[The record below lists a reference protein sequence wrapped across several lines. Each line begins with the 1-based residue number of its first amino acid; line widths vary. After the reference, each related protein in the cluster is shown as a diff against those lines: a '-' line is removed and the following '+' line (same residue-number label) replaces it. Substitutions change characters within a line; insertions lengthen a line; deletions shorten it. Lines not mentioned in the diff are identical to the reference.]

1 MNQELELVA
10 EQFRKLPGIGVK
22 SARRLAYFM
31 MERPE
36 SEVRD
41 FLHVIEEA
49 RSKICYCSVCCNL
62 STSDPCD
69 ICSDARRDHSVIL
82 VVEQPQDVMALEQS
96 HEYHGL
102 YHVLH
107 GALSPLDGIGP
118 EDLKIKELLERLK
131 DETVKE
137 VILATD
143 PDTEGEA
150 TAFYLTR
157 LIKPSGIKVTRIG
170 RGIPVG
176 GDIGFAD
183 SMTLAGAVENRK
195 KSKRLVKGGRVSAP
209 EEPVRKRSGDRSV

>member
-1 MNQELELVA
+1 
-10 EQFRKLPGIGVK
+10 
-22 SARRLAYFM
+22 
-31 MERPE
+31 
-36 SEVRD
+36 
-41 FLHVIEEA
+41 
-49 RSKICYCSVCCNL
+49 
-62 STSDPCD
+62 
-69 ICSDARRDHSVIL
+69 
-82 VVEQPQDVMALEQS
+82 MALEQS

-143 PDTEGEA
+143 TDTEGEA

-195 KSKRLVKGGRVSAP
+195 EV
-209 EEPVRKRSGDRSV
+209 

>member
-1 MNQELELVA
+1 ML
-10 EQFRKLPGIGVK
+10 GVLQ
-22 SARRLAYFM
+22 SFH
-31 MERPE
+31 ER
-36 SEVRD
+36 SLRY
-41 FLHVIEEA
+41 LH
-49 RSKICYCSVCCNL
+49 
-62 STSDPCD
+62 
-69 ICSDARRDHSVIL
+69 ARRDHSVIL

-195 KSKRLVKGGRVSAP
+195 EV
-209 EEPVRKRSGDRSV
+209 